1 MLTGATHHKWY
12 FNMPVQ
18 KGEHRGP
25 YKQGHFREQLEKYI
39 FEDEEVFG
47 AWVKGNLTD
56 AVKEL
61 GKLQPRNVTL
71 GGDADNPL
79 KHVVAFELIDGNNKD
94 TEKT

>member
-1 MLTGATHHKWY
+1 MTEKNKQKQAAGKKGGEVTGPKKNGY
-12 FNMPVQ
+12 
-18 KGEHRGP
+18 
-25 YKQGHFREQLEKYI
+25 FREQLEKYV

-47 AWVKGNLTD
+47 KWVKDNLTD

-61 GKLQPRNVTL
+61 GKLQPRNVNL

-79 KHVVAFELIDGNNKD
+79 KHVVTFELIDGNDKD